1 MPESGTKETSGG
13 ITTGT
18 TGTIIDG
25 TTAKTAGTGAGEL
38 KGMRLIVPST
48 NSTERSRG
56 HTGGIATN
64 IRIVT
69 IAASSQFFQ
78 RTRNRCADI
87 ARLREGKAMRQ
98 VHRSAAIT
106 LAIILI
112 GIPAR
117 SQSVPSSQASAN
129 DLARRVITNE
139 LKFQDSH
146 TNWMYR
152 LEKEEYG
159 KKQVEEIIETKEGSL
174 SRLLSINDH
183 PLTVKQQ
190 EEEDQRVQ
198 ELMTSPSAKRKLQ
211 RALDAETLQGRRL
224 FKMLPDAFVFN
235 YAGGDGNLA
244 KLSFRP
250 NPNFHPPSLEAR
262 VFHDMEGEM
271 WVDCKQERL
280 AAFNGQLKQDV
291 NFGFGLLG
299 HLNKGGH
306 FEVRQAEVV
315 PGHWDMT
322 TMSLEMTGKAL
333 LFKSIGV
340 QKRENRR
347 DFRQVSD
354 DLTLTQAADMLNR
367 HIVVADNR

>member
-1 MPESGTKETSGG
+1 
-13 ITTGT
+13 
-18 TGTIIDG
+18 
-25 TTAKTAGTGAGEL
+25 
-38 KGMRLIVPST
+38 
-48 NSTERSRG
+48 
-56 HTGGIATN
+56 
-64 IRIVT
+64 
-69 IAASSQFFQ
+69 
-78 RTRNRCADI
+78 
-87 ARLREGKAMRQ
+87 MRQ
-98 VHRSAAIT
+98 IHNPAAFT
-106 LAIILI
+106 LAIILL

-117 SQSVPSSQASAN
+117 PQSAPSGQVSAN
-129 DLARRVITNE
+129 ELARRVISNE
-139 LKFQDSH
+139 LKFQGDH

-152 LEKEEYG
+152 LEKEQYG

-174 SRLLSINDH
+174 SRLLSINDR
-183 PLTVKQQ
+183 PLTAQQQ
-190 EEEDQRVQ
+190 EEEDKRVQ
-198 ELMTSPSAKRKLQ
+198 ELMTSRSAKRKLQ

-224 FKMLPDAFVFN
+224 FEMLPDAFVFI
-235 YAGGDGNLA
+235 YSGGDGNLA

-271 WVDCKQERL
+271 WVECKQGRL
-280 AAFNGQLKQDV
+280 ATFSGQLKQDV

-299 HLNKGGH
+299 HLDKGGH
-306 FEVRQAEVV
+306 FEVRQSEVV

-347 DFRQVSD
+347 DFHQVSD
-354 DLTLTQAADMLNR
+354 DLTLTEAADILNR